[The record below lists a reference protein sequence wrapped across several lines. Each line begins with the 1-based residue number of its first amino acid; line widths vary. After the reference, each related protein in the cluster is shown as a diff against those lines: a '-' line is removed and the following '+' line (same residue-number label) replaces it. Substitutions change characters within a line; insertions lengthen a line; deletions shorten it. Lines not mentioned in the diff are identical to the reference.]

1 VTLTKKPEKNT
12 IHRVTARREMLDI
25 VKTCEA
31 IEDRR
36 FNPFLLDVRYALS
49 ILGRYFP
56 HWKELE
62 DHCLDAKALNHLSRV
77 LRLQGSQL
85 RFQSSSLYA
94 DPSFLEEKLPT
105 LSTKKLAEVFAES
118 WHPVVELEQV
128 TVESVSEAITYWN
141 TLAPIEERWKRFGID
156 GYVAPGSLEVD
167 KLRGMGVKAQ
177 ELFQESLLRLWR
189 ELLEKSRSNKVDYP
203 SFVCRESFAETIE
216 RALLVSFLI
225 TYGYA
230 RMIQSKGAM
239 WLIPNEKQK
248 IERRP
253 ISLPISINHEVWSKW
268 KESTEPSVSMETK

>member
-1 VTLTKKPEKNT
+1 MTLTKKSEKNT
-12 IHRVTARREMLDI
+12 IHRVAARREMLDI

-36 FNPFLLDVRYALS
+36 FNPFLLDVRYALN

-56 HWKELE
+56 HWEELE

-94 DPSFLEEKLPT
+94 DPSFLEEKLPA
-105 LSTKKLAEVFAES
+105 LSTKKLAEAFAGS
-118 WHPVVELEQV
+118 WHPVVELEQL
-128 TVESVSEAITYWN
+128 TVESASEAIKYWS
-141 TLAPIEERWKRFGID
+141 TLAPIEERWRRFGMD

-167 KLRGMGVKAQ
+167 KLQGMGVQTQ
-177 ELFQESLLRLWR
+177 ELFEEGLLRLWR
-189 ELLEKSRSNKVDYP
+189 QLLEESRNTKVNYQ
-203 SFVCRESFAETIE
+203 SFVCKESFAETIE

-230 RMIQSKGAM
+230 RMVQSKGAM
-239 WLIPNEKQK
+239 WLVPNEKQR

-253 ISLPISINHEVWSKW
+253 VSLPISINHEVWSKW
-268 KESTEPSVSMETK
+268 KESAEPSVSMETK